1 MKKHIP
7 NFLTL
12 ANLFCGCCALVCILN
27 GLVAV
32 SAFFIGLALL
42 LDWLDG
48 TAARLLNVQSPL
60 GGQLDSMAD
69 MVSFGVVPGAILYQM
84 LDTSMTLRDPD
95 NISWVFNYEYQ
106 IVGSAI
112 PAFILT
118 CFSGLRLAKF
128 NLDTRQTDSFIGLPT
143 PACTMFVLGL
153 GIAWDPGTLPVHLLN
168 ETLFPREL
176 LGHPSF
182 IYAVVVI
189 FSWLLVAEIPMFS
202 LKIKPGSSLK
212 NWLPIVGAIIAAGLL
227 LWFFHGLGLSLL
239 IAGYVLI
246 SVLFYRKNVA

>member
-12 ANLFCGCCALVCILN
+12 ANLFCGCCALVCVAN
-27 GLVAV
+27 GRISMA
-32 SAFFIGLALL
+32 AIFIGLALL

-48 TAARLLNVQSPL
+48 TAARLLKVQSPL

-69 MVSFGVVPGAILYQM
+69 MVSFGVVPGGILYFILAAWFAAYPGHIRNQ
-84 LDTSMTLRDPD
+84 DMTGIIIFYLGFTP
-95 NISWVFNYEYQ
+95 
-106 IVGSAI
+106 SAL

-153 GIAWDPGTLPVHLLN
+153 GLAWEQDTLGL
-168 ETLFPREL
+168 RAS
-176 LGHPSF
+176 LGQPLF
-182 IYAVVVI
+182 IYGVVAL

-202 LKIKPGSSLK
+202 LKIKPGGSLK
-212 NWLPIVGAIIAAGLL
+212 NWLPIIGAIVAAGLL
-227 LWFFHGLGLSLL
+227 LWFFQGLGLSIL
-239 IAGYVLI
+239 IGGYVLV
-246 SVLFYRKNVA
+246 SLLFYRK

>member
-12 ANLFCGCCALVCILN
+12 ANLFCGCCALVFVAN
-27 GLVAV
+27 GHISMA
-32 SAFFIGLALL
+32 AIFIGFALL

-69 MVSFGVVPGAILYQM
+69 MVSFGVVPGAILYLM
-84 LDTSMTLRDPD
+84 LAAWFASDKG
-95 NISWVFNYEYQ
+95 FNENQ
-106 IVGSAI
+106 EGARIIVNFLTFSPAAL

-153 GIAWDPGTLPVHLLN
+153 GLAWEANTLGLREWLGLPLL
-168 ETLFPREL
+168 
-176 LGHPSF
+176 
-182 IYAVVVI
+182 IYGVVAL

-212 NWLPIVGAIIAAGLL
+212 NWLPIVGAVVAAGLL
-227 LWFFHGLGLSLL
+227 LWFFQGLGLSIL
-239 IAGYVLI
+239 IGGYVLI
-246 SVLFYRKNVA
+246 SILFYRKNAA